1 MLKVL
6 EKYTK
11 KLLIGNKIKADMN
24 NILTML
30 VRWLNNYFTIS
41 EAEMNELE
49 FVSKI
54 AFNKANTN
62 FQHSDNKYFRGGV

>member
-30 VRWLNNYFTIS
+30 VRWLKNYFFIS
-41 EAEMNELE
+41 EEEMNRRL
-49 FVSKI
+49 
-54 AFNKANTN
+54 
-62 FQHSDNKYFRGGV
+62 GVTEDDLSGFDEVEIE

>member
-30 VRWLNNYFTIS
+30 VRWLKNYFFIS
-41 EAEMNELE
+41 EEEMNELE
-49 FVSKI
+49 IASKI
-54 AFNKANTN
+54 AINKANVN
-62 FQHSDNKYFRGGV
+62 FQYSDNKYFRGV